1 MRLLEIVRGAAT
13 SAETLATALAFAKQI
28 GKVGVVAGVCDGFI
42 GNRLFEEYLRQA
54 YYLLEE
60 GALPWEVDQVM
71 EDWGMAMGPFAVMDL
86 AGNDIG
92 WAIRKRRAIE
102 HPERPYSRIPD
113 RVCELGRFGQ
123 KTGAG
128 FYRYD
133 AATRRRAP
141 DPEIEALILEHRREL
156 GIEARLIPGSEVV
169 ARCVFALAN
178 EGARVLSE
186 GIAYRASDIDV
197 VYLNGYGFPR
207 HRGGPMWY
215 AQECGLAAVVDTIGT
230 LRLGWHGEC
239 WEPAPLLLELAGRGA
254 SWPD

>member
-1 MRLLEIVRGAAT
+1 
-13 SAETLATALAFAKQI
+13 
-28 GKVGVVAGVCDGFI
+28 
-42 GNRLFEEYLRQA
+42 
-54 YYLLEE
+54 
-60 GALPWEVDQVM
+60 M
-71 EDWGMAMGPFAVMDL
+71 EHWGMAMGPFAVMDL

-102 HPERPYSRIPD
+102 DPGRPYSRIPD
-113 RVCELGRFGQ
+113 LVCELGRFGQ

-133 AATRRRAP
+133 PATRRRSP
-141 DPEIEALILEHRREL
+141 DAEIETLILGHRGEI
-156 GIEARLIPGSEVV
+156 GIERRDIPASEIV

-178 EGARVLSE
+178 EGARVLRE

-215 AQECGLAAVVDTIGT
+215 AQECGLAAVVATMAGF
-230 LRLGWHGEC
+230 RRGWHGEC
-239 WEPAPLLLELAGRGA
+239 WEPAPLLLERAAQGA
-254 SWPD
+254 SWLS